1 MKININAVDKVQ
13 AELDR
18 VQNRCKSRTIMA
30 TDITKILNKI
40 SVPKSRLSGT
50 KVYWDGAEKFANAY
64 KYKPGNSTH
73 WEAENINGRWYVTDI
88 YRSMCPNRS
97 TFKGEIEYSDSAKEW
112 IIKNASMIIV

>member
-18 VQNRCKSRTIMA
+18 VQNRCKTRTIMA
-30 TDITKILNKI
+30 ADITKILNKI
-40 SVPKSRLSGT
+40 GVPKSKLSGT
-50 KVYWDGAEKFANAY
+50 KIHWDGAEKFPSAY
-64 KYKPGNSTH
+64 KYTPKSTH

-88 YRSMCPNRS
+88 YRSTCPNRS

-112 IIKNASMIIV
+112 IIKNASMITT

>member
-1 MKININAVDKVQ
+1 MKINITALNKVQ
-13 AELDR
+13 AELDN
-18 VQNRCKSRTIMA
+18 VQKRCSARTVMA
-30 TDITKILNKI
+30 VDIANILSKI

-73 WEAENINGRWYVTDI
+73 WKAENINGKWYVTDI
-88 YRSMCPNRS
+88 YRSTCPNRS

-112 IIKNASMIIV
+112 IIENASLIKG